1 MEFPAALCPYQYLT
15 LSIFLILIILVSM
28 QWYFIGALICMPWL
42 LMMLNT
48 YMCLLETTLSIYL
61 PTYLYNVFFKSVA
74 CFYIIL
80 MVSSISKKRKSD
92 LSIFFLYGI
101 DFKSCLR
108 KLLWTR
114 SQKYC
119 PMFFFRSLII
129 TDFIFKSMIH
139 LKLNLFNI

>member
-1 MEFPAALCPYQYLT
+1 MSLSVSDTVNLFNFNHPSKYAVIFHWGFNLHTLT
-15 LSIFLILIILVSM
+15 INDAEHLHVLTGDNSL
-28 QWYFIGALICMPWL
+28 
-42 LMMLNT
+42 
-48 YMCLLETTLSIYL
+48 YL

-108 KLLWTR
+108 KLL
-114 SQKYC
+114 
-119 PMFFFRSLII
+119 
-129 TDFIFKSMIH
+129 
-139 LKLNLFNI
+139 